1 MLYSFDQLL
10 AQVNSK
16 IDAVSFPVEPLQLYS
31 PIEYALSLGGKR
43 IRPVLALMACN
54 LFKDDTSDAIAPAIG
69 IEIFHNFTLLHDDLM
84 DKADI
89 RRGSPTVHKKW
100 SPNTAILSGDAMQI
114 LAYQYVAQCNTDQLP
129 EVLSLFSKTALEVC
143 EGQQFDMDF
152 EERDD
157 VKVEEYLEMIRLKTA
172 VLLACSLKIGA
183 IIGGASPADADLLY
197 RFGEKIGLAFQLKDD
212 LLDTFGDEAKFGKA
226 IGGDISCNKK
236 TFLLIKTLE
245 LANEKERE
253 ILDKWLHL
261 KDFDRTEKVKAI
273 TEIYKRVGVESL
285 CNELIDNYYREAMD
299 ALYAV
304 DANVL
309 HKSELIELSEKL
321 MFRES

>member
-16 IDAVSFPVEPLQLYS
+16 IDEVLFPVEPLQLYS

-54 LFKDDTSDAIAPAIG
+54 LFKDDTSEAIAPAIG

-114 LAYQYVAQCNTDQLP
+114 LAYQYVSQCHAEQLP
-129 EVLSLFSKTALEVC
+129 AVLSLFSKTALEVC

-226 IGGDISCNKK
+226 IGGDIACNKK

-261 KDFDRTEKVKAI
+261 KDFDRTEKVKVI